1 MKERFYVSFALMRTS
16 NKSPTRTT
24 FFNLGFRVHLII
36 TWTRDRKPKKSISE
50 EGVVEKYVT
59 FFSTKK
65 VRHFWL
71 KSTSLKKNLGVLLFF
86 YVRSRAR
93 NNEVNIIIF

>member
-1 MKERFYVSFALMRTS
+1 MEY
-16 NKSPTRTT
+16 
-24 FFNLGFRVHLII
+24 I
-36 TWTRDRKPKKSISE
+36 T
-50 EGVVEKYVT
+50 GVVEKYVT

-71 KSTSLKKNLGVLLFF
+71 KSTSLKKNLGVLLLF

-93 NNEVNIIIF
+93 NDEVNIIIF